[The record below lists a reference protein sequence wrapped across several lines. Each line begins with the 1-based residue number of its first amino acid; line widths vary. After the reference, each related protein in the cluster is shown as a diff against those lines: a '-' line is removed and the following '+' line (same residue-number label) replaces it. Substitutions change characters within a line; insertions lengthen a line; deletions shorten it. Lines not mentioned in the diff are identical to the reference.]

1 MLALWVLLV
10 SHYPCAP
17 WGEKETINFMIPER
31 VCKSQQ
37 CLRNVWRLKPL
48 IHLHSKIERI
58 NRTYFG
64 SSIPTPQSK
73 TTNSVPMPC
82 RFEGGGLLEAHE
94 APLLPGSSTGTG
106 ASLSSC
112 GIAVTLPDS
121 PRQCRVGVV
130 CGWSAL
136 VLGEKTHCPSVL
148 GYLPGVM
155 FSSIACR
162 PHSRVWD

>member
-73 TTNSVPMPC
+73 TTNSVPMPW